1 MSDQQTFSNRI
12 KRALKETEARL
23 GISIE
28 AALVE
33 LFFSEISKQKPSA
46 ALINNLIKVL
56 VEAGAI
62 EIERQEEDSTP
73 IVSFSYKEH

>member
-1 MSDQQTFSNRI
+1 MSEQLTFSDRI
-12 KRALKETEARL
+12 KRALEETEARYGL
-23 GISIE
+23 SIE
-28 AALVE
+28 QALVN
-33 LFFSEISKQKPSA
+33 LFFSEISKEKPSA

-62 EIERQEEDSTP
+62 EIERREDEAAP